1 MPAQN
6 KHGRKSSGSARR
18 SRRKGRRKPTAA
30 DFRRLAFALG
40 GAALGGALF
49 YFLIVSLASPGVE
62 AVHSLEEYKRNRAE
76 LDEHYWEM
84 EVLAQDYETVII
96 KMWDDLRARAGD
108 KYRSL
113 RDFPLNSISL
123 PRRTAASD
131 IEHDIVL
138 VDFEGGGAR
147 LAAADWR
154 AWLDS
159 LSDAGWRIQ
168 QGEWHH
174 QTFERLAD
182 GRYGSTVSMEIHV
195 FNTNS
200 DKRLIVKG
208 KLGIAWEDLG
218 KADHI
223 DVLELR
229 VVERDAPPLFAEM
242 PLPELLGLDANRS
255 IGPVICADFNHDD
268 YVDILLPNLNTV
280 LLNREGLSF
289 ERGRLCKGPIDLVTS
304 ALYADFSGDGRPELL
319 CGGFLD
325 AGQLNGTPG
334 TMQPLLVMYSPDSLG
349 QFSGDPRLVFSSPD
363 LHLVSGL
370 TSGDVDGDG
379 FADLWLSQYKP
390 PYEGGQMPDPYYDAN
405 DGHPSFLLLNR
416 EGGGGRVFDDHTQ
429 DGGLAAKRFRRTYA
443 ATFVEL
449 DNRPGL
455 DLIVTSD
462 FAGVDVFIN
471 NGAGHFSDA
480 TAQMLDNPRLFGMAH
495 CLADFNIDGAVDI
508 LAIGM
513 SSTTAKRLHAMEA
526 GLPGYAALDS
536 ARLGMAWGNRMYFH
550 QADNSYAQSDAGVST
565 ARTGW
570 SWGCA
575 DLDFDNDGDPDV
587 YIANGHDSKTTAR
600 DYCTHFWRDDIYRA
614 DSHPDSVM
622 SSVYSNIIR
631 GRRKEGI
638 SWNPFEK
645 NHLFLNRD
653 GREFVN
659 IAWPAGVA
667 LEEDSRSVAAVDFDN
682 DGRMDLLVG
691 SLVYRGN
698 DRLRI
703 YHNLGDAECVANNW
717 IGLRL
722 RETAEH
728 PLQGVDVHL
737 YYDGQERDAVVVN
750 GDSFLTQAPPHVHF
764 GLGRSDR
771 VDSLTV
777 QWPDGFRRSLIDP
790 AINRW
795 HDADE
800 LLNSAADVN
809 LLAGVKP

>member
-1 MPAQN
+1 MPAQHN
-6 KHGRKSSGSARR
+6 HGRKSSGPVRR
-18 SRRKGRRKPTAA
+18 SRRKRRRKPTAA
-30 DFRRLAFALG
+30 DFRRLALALG

-49 YFLIVSLASPGVE
+49 YFLLVSLASPQLE
-62 AVHSLEEYKRNRAE
+62 TVHSLEEYRANRAE
-76 LDEHYWEM
+76 LDEHYWEL

-96 KMWDDLRARAGD
+96 KMWDDLRGREND
-108 KYRSL
+108 KVQSL
-113 RDFPLNSISL
+113 REFPLGSITL
-123 PRRTAASD
+123 PRRTASSA

-138 VDFEGGGAR
+138 VDFEAGGAR
-147 LAAADWR
+147 LPAAAWR

-159 LSDAGWRIQ
+159 LSEAGWRIH

-182 GRYGSTVSMEIHV
+182 GRFGSTVSMELHV
-195 FNTNS
+195 FNSGSNQ
-200 DKRLIVKG
+200 RLIVKG

-223 DVLELR
+223 DVLSLQII
-229 VVERDAPPLFAEM
+229 ERDAPPLFAEM
-242 PLPELLGLDANRS
+242 DLPELLGLDGNRS
-255 IGPVICADFNHDD
+255 LGPVICADINSDSF
-268 YVDILLPNLNTV
+268 VDILLPNLNTI
-280 LLNREGLSF
+280 LLNREGQSF
-289 ERGRLCKGPIDLVTS
+289 ERSRLCAGPIDIVSS
-304 ALYADFSGDGRPELL
+304 ALYTDFSGDGRPELL

-325 AGQLNGTPG
+325 AGRLNGAPG

-349 QFSGDPRLVFSSPD
+349 NFTGDPRVVFTSPD

-390 PYEGGQMPDPYYDAN
+390 PYEGGQMPAPYYDAN
-405 DGHPSFLLLNR
+405 DGYPSFLLLNT
-416 EGGGGRVFDDHTQ
+416 ESGGGRVFDDHTP
-429 DGGLAAKRFRRTYA
+429 AAGMSGKRFRRTYA
-443 ATFVEL
+443 ASFAEL
-449 DNRPGL
+449 DGKPGL

-462 FAGVDVFIN
+462 FAGVDVFVN
-471 NGAGHFSDA
+471 NGAGVFSDA
-480 TAQMLDNPRLFGMAH
+480 TARMVDNPRLFGMAH

-513 SSTTAKRLHAMEA
+513 SSTTAKRLHAMDA

-536 ARLGMAWGNRMYFH
+536 ARLGMAWGNRMYFR
-550 QADNSYAQSDAGVST
+550 QANNDYAQSAAGTAV

-575 DLDFDNDGDPDV
+575 DLDFDNDGDPDI

-622 SSVYSNIIR
+622 SSVYSNVIR
-631 GRRKEGI
+631 GRRDEGI

-653 GREFVN
+653 GRDFVN

-667 LEEDSRSVAAVDFDN
+667 LEEDSRSVAAADFNN

-691 SLVYRGN
+691 SLVYRGR
-698 DRLRI
+698 DRLRV
-703 YHNLGDAECVANNW
+703 YHNLGDAQSVANNW

-722 RETAEH
+722 RETAQH
-728 PLQGVDVHL
+728 PLPGAEVRL
-737 YYDGQERDAVVVN
+737 YYDGQVRGAVLVN
-750 GDSFLTQAPPHVHF
+750 GDSFLTQAPSGVHF
-764 GLGRSDR
+764 GLGAADR

-777 QWPDGFRRSLIDP
+777 QWPDGFHCSLIDP
-790 AINRW
+790 TINRW
-795 HDADE
+795 HGADE
-800 LLNSAADVN
+800 LLNNAVEVK
-809 LLAGVKP
+809 LLAGAHP